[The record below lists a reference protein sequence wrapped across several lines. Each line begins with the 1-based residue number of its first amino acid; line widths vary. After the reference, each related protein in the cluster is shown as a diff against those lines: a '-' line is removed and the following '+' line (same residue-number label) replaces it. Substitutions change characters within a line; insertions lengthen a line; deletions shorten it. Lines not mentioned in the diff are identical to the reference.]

1 MKFPRNVKILRS
13 PFEMAP
19 FAAVFFL
26 LAIFLVLAVLLPTP
40 GIPLQ
45 LPVASDV
52 PGIETPTVAV
62 AVDAGGR
69 LFYANQIITNE
80 AQLSGELRQAAAR
93 ARRPLTL
100 VIHEDRA
107 VTAGQLIHL
116 ALLARDA
123 GITNALLATLPV
135 AAGAPAGHE

>member
-26 LAIFLVLAVLLPTP
+26 LAMFLALAVLLPTP

-45 LPVASDV
+45 LPVGRNL
-52 PGIETPTVAV
+52 PGVNAPSVAV

-69 LFYANQIITNE
+69 FFFANRLISE
-80 AQLSGELRQAAAR
+80 AELKAR
-93 ARRPLTL
+93 LAVARKNSRVPLTL
-100 VIHEDRA
+100 VIHADKA
-107 VTAGQLIHL
+107 VTEGQLIHL
-116 ALLARDA
+116 VLLARDA
-123 GITNALLATLPV
+123 GIQSTLLATLPV